1 MLSSV
6 FVVAVVVAVDCS
18 IVVSVAVLSLSSAV
32 METVTMAI
40 EAAVMAASE
49 LAASVAIALVL
60 MVFCK
65 RFRDSNVTYAVES
78 HVQIHVAP
86 TGYPCHHQQSI
97 ADLQH
102 PTLLTLAMSTHGI
115 APNVD
120 ETMTLYHPN
129 APVPAATLNN
139 PTK

>member
-1 MLSSV
+1 
-6 FVVAVVVAVDCS
+6 
-18 IVVSVAVLSLSSAV
+18 
-32 METVTMAI
+32 MAI

-49 LAASVAIALVL
+49 LASVAIALVL

-78 HVQIHVAP
+78 HVQIHVEP
-86 TGYPCHHQQSI
+86 TDYLCLHQQLI

-115 APNVD
+115 ALNVD